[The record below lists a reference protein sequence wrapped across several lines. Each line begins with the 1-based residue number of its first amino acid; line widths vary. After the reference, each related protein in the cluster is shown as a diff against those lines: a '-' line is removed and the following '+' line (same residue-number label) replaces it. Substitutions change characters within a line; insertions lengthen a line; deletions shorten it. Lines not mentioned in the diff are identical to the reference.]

1 VFDSALHIMSAS
13 KSRAVDISKEEAWS
27 FFDMHVNPHAPPKT
41 LFAYSKGTP
50 DKWKSRPDWA
60 GIKKNSQTLGNMF
73 DITSGRQLKHKQF
86 VAQSITHL
94 AKFNWASAD
103 AEAAVYRLRAMMAQ
117 LRDWKRADKPAPNQY
132 KALNGLLN
140 MVCSDDH
147 DDHELGT
154 APDTAPDIEE
164 VPLPVKVVE
173 CHDISTGSEQPDASD
188 DDSIDIGMLEKQMFS
203 TPAAKKSAVS
213 TPTDQSPIIK
223 QGLRRIRIKSAHSEF
238 RVVDMV
244 VGDELAA
251 LMAKASALGSLKPGT
266 KVKEGTTGKR
276 GRPKNSKST
285 KVKSENKKGKNK
297 TGTFGKAVKAKAK
310 AAAAQTQASPSASVH
325 TESDVFQ
332 SASDIDL
339 ALIKSYTPMNV
350 ESRSKMKKCY
360 HSKIWHAERN
370 RCIKIGMSATDRKTR
385 ASRVASIAVQ
395 KWVKFH
401 IDGEDFD

>member
-73 DITSGRQLKHKQF
+73 DITSGKQLKHKQF

-94 AKFNWASAD
+94 GKFNWASAD

-188 DDSIDIGMLEKQMFS
+188 DDSIDIDMFES
-203 TPAAKKSAVS
+203 KCFQHQQQKNLQCPR
-213 TPTDQSPIIK
+213 PQ
-223 QGLRRIRIKSAHSEF
+223 
-238 RVVDMV
+238 
-244 VGDELAA
+244 
-251 LMAKASALGSLKPGT
+251 T
-266 KVKEGTTGKR
+266 KVPLSSKDCAGSESSQHIQ
-276 GRPKNSKST
+276 NS
-285 KVKSENKKGKNK
+285 E
-297 TGTFGKAVKAKAK
+297 
-310 AAAAQTQASPSASVH
+310 
-325 TESDVFQ
+325 
-332 SASDIDL
+332 
-339 ALIKSYTPMNV
+339 
-350 ESRSKMKKCY
+350 
-360 HSKIWHAERN
+360 W
-370 RCIKIGMSATDRKTR
+370 
-385 ASRVASIAVQ
+385 
-395 KWVKFH
+395 
-401 IDGEDFD
+401 

>member
-1 VFDSALHIMSAS
+1 
-13 KSRAVDISKEEAWS
+13 
-27 FFDMHVNPHAPPKT
+27 
-41 LFAYSKGTP
+41 
-50 DKWKSRPDWA
+50 
-60 GIKKNSQTLGNMF
+60 
-73 DITSGRQLKHKQF
+73 
-86 VAQSITHL
+86 
-94 AKFNWASAD
+94 
-103 AEAAVYRLRAMMAQ
+103 
-117 LRDWKRADKPAPNQY
+117 
-132 KALNGLLN
+132 
-140 MVCSDDH
+140 
-147 DDHELGT
+147 
-154 APDTAPDIEE
+154 
-164 VPLPVKVVE
+164 
-173 CHDISTGSEQPDASD
+173 
-188 DDSIDIGMLEKQMFS
+188 
-203 TPAAKKSAVS
+203 
-213 TPTDQSPIIK
+213 
-223 QGLRRIRIKSAHSEF
+223 
-238 RVVDMV
+238 MV

-297 TGTFGKAVKAKAK
+297 TGKFGKAVKAKAK

-370 RCIKIGMSATDRKTR
+370 RCIKIGMSATDTKTR
-385 ASRVASIAVQ
+385 ASRVASHAVE